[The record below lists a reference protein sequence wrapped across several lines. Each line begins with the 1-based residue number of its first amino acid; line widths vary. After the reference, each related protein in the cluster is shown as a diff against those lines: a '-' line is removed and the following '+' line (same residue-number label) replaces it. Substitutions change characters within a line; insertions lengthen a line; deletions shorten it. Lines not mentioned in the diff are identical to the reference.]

1 MRLGVFVAYWP
12 WFAYDEQLALARQA
26 DRLGFD
32 SVWVAEGYGQEAV
45 AILGA
50 LTAITERIKLG
61 TGILQ
66 IPARQ
71 PAAAASAA
79 ATLDRIS
86 GGRLLLGFG
95 LSGPQ
100 VSEGWYGVPFTAPL
114 QRTREYLEIVRK
126 ALSGDRLTYSGE
138 QWTIP
143 STGGL
148 GLGKPLKM
156 LGGGPIQERIP
167 IYLGVSGPKTVEQC
181 GEIADGWFP
190 FLFSPEHAAMLTEP
204 LLRGLD
210 RAGRQR
216 ADMTIAATVPAAVHP
231 DLDTARDF
239 VRPLLAFY
247 LGGMGSR
254 EKNFYTQL
262 AVRYG
267 HGTSARACQDRFLAG
282 DRRGA
287 EAALTPELIDL
298 LSIAATPSTVETNVA
313 RFADA
318 GVDSLVVVPFGDR
331 PGVLDALAGVMA
343 VPR

>member
-12 WFAYDEQLALARQA
+12 WFTYNEQVALARQA

-50 LTAITERIKLG
+50 LSAVTERIKLG
-61 TGILQ
+61 SGILQ

-71 PAAAASAA
+71 PAAAATAA

-86 GGRLLLGFG
+86 GGRLLLGLG

-114 QRTREYLEIVRK
+114 RRTREYVEIVRK
-126 ALSGDRLTYSGE
+126 ACSGERLTFSGRE
-138 QWTIP
+138 WTIP
-143 STGGL
+143 SEGGL
-148 GLGKPLKM
+148 GLGKPLRM
-156 LGGGPIQERIP
+156 LGDGPVQDRIP
-167 IYLGVSGPKTVEQC
+167 IYLGVGGPKTVEQC

-190 FLFSPEHAAMLTEP
+190 FLFSPEHAEMLTEP
-204 LLRGLD
+204 LLRGLAN
-210 RAGRQR
+210 AGRDR
-216 ADMTIAATVPAAVHP
+216 STMTVATAVPAAVHA
-231 DLDTARDF
+231 DLDTARDL

-247 LGGMGSR
+247 LGGMGSKD
-254 EKNFYTQL
+254 KNFYTEL

-267 HGTSARACQDRFLAG
+267 HGASARACQDRFLAG
-282 DRRGA
+282 DRSGA

-298 LSIAATPSTVETNVA
+298 VSIAATPATLEKNVA

-318 GVDSLVVVPFGDR
+318 GVDTLVVVPFGDR
-331 PGVLDALAGVMA
+331 PAVLDALAA
-343 VPR
+343 VAT

>member
-12 WFAYDEQLALARQA
+12 WFTFDEQVALTRQA
-26 DRLGFD
+26 DRLGYE
-32 SVWVAEGYGQEAV
+32 SVWVAEGYGQESVAV
-45 AILGA
+45 LGA
-50 LTAITERIKLG
+50 LSAVTDRIRLG
-61 TGILQ
+61 TGIMQ

-71 PAAAASAA
+71 PAAAATAA

-86 GGRLLLGFG
+86 GGRLLLGLG

-114 QRTREYLEIVRK
+114 RRTREYVEIIRK
-126 ALSGDRLTYSGE
+126 ACGGDRLTYSGRE
-138 QWTIP
+138 WTIP

-148 GLGKPLKM
+148 GLGTPLKM
-156 LGGGPIQERIP
+156 LGGGPVQERIP
-167 IYLGVSGPKTVEQC
+167 IYLGVGGPRTVEQC

-204 LLRGLD
+204 LLRGLARSGRD
-210 RAGRQR
+210 RSA
-216 ADMTIAATVPAAVHP
+216 MSITAAVPVSVHE
-231 DLDTARDF
+231 DRDTARDL

-254 EKNFYTQL
+254 EKNFYTEL

-267 HGTSARACQDRFLAG
+267 HGASARECQDRFLGG
-282 DRRGA
+282 DRAGA
-287 EAALTPELIDL
+287 GAALTAELIDL
-298 LSIAATPSTVETNVA
+298 VAIAATPATLEKQVA

-318 GVDSLVVVPFGDR
+318 GVDTLAAIPFGDR
-331 PGVLDALAGVMA
+331 PAVLDALATVMA
-343 VPR
+343 

>member
-12 WFAYDEQLALARQA
+12 WFTYDEQVALARRA
-26 DRLGFD
+26 DRLGYD

-50 LTAITERIKLG
+50 LSAVTEQIRLG
-61 TGILQ
+61 TGIMQ

-71 PAAAASAA
+71 PSAAATAA

-86 GGRLLLGFG
+86 DGRLLLGLG

-114 QRTREYLEIVRK
+114 RRTREYVEIVRK
-126 ALSGDRLTYSGE
+126 ACSGERLTYAGRE
-138 QWTIP
+138 WTIP
-143 STGGL
+143 SEGGL

-156 LGGGPIQERIP
+156 LGGGPIQRRIP
-167 IYLGVSGPKTVEQC
+167 IYLGVGGERTVEQC

-190 FLFSPEHAAMLTEP
+190 FLFSPEHSAMLTEP
-204 LLRGLD
+204 LLRGLARSGRD
-210 RAGRQR
+210 RSA
-216 ADMTIAATVPAAVHP
+216 MTIAAAVPAAVHQ
-231 DLDTARDF
+231 DLATARDL

-267 HGTSARACQDRFLAG
+267 HGASARACQDRFLSG

-298 LSIAATPSTVETNVA
+298 VAIAATPDTLEKSVA
-313 RFADA
+313 RFAGA
-318 GVDSLVVVPFGDR
+318 GVDTLVVVPFGDR
-331 PGVLDALAGVMA
+331 PAVLDAMAGVLA
-343 VPR
+343 

>member
-12 WFAYDEQLALARQA
+12 WFSYDEQVALARQA
-26 DRLGFD
+26 DRLGYD

-50 LTAITERIKLG
+50 LSAVTERIRLG

-71 PAAAASAA
+71 PSAAATAA

-86 GGRLLLGFG
+86 GGRLLLGLG

-114 QRTREYLEIVRK
+114 RRTREYVEIVRM
-126 ALSGDRLTYSGE
+126 ACSGERLTYAGRE
-138 QWTIP
+138 WMIP
-143 STGGL
+143 SEGGL

-156 LGGGPIQERIP
+156 LGGGPVQHRIP
-167 IYLGVSGPKTVEQC
+167 IYLGVGGQRTVEQC

-190 FLFSPEHAAMLTEP
+190 FLFSPEHSAMLTEP
-204 LLRGLD
+204 LLRGLARSGRD
-210 RAGRQR
+210 RSA
-216 ADMTIAATVPAAVHP
+216 MTIAAAVPAAVHK
-231 DLDTARDF
+231 DLATARDL

-254 EKNFYTQL
+254 EKNFYTEL

-267 HGTSARACQDRFLAG
+267 HGASARECQDRFLAG

-287 EAALTPELIDL
+287 EAALTTELIDL
-298 LSIAATPSTVETNVA
+298 VTIAATPATLERSVA
-313 RFADA
+313 RFAGA
-318 GVDSLVVVPFGDR
+318 GVDTLVVVPFGDR
-331 PGVLDALAGVMA
+331 PAVLEAMAGVLA
-343 VPR
+343 